1 MTQVS
6 RGRVPT
12 VGGNKEQ
19 SLSSLY
25 QLLQAALHQNQLQQ
39 QQQQGRRLEEAGSET
54 LYPVLPAAVPLIRQP
69 DGLNK
74 DEDKRGSYMSLCH
87 FKICNMGRKRNLRGT
102 FWSRIAVRRCGE
114 QIQLSFFSSMCA
126 LRSRRENARGADMV
140 RWGNIANGWGTVT
153 GNVLFFTRTLVTGD
167 DVRLIAVYL
176 YPVQSKQ
183 QPATFGRR
191 FNATNIF
198 VFGCRRKGKRAAY
211 VQAGDSVVLYL
222 KSESYRT
229 QNEACAMLPPAIL
242 SYLDN
247 EAVPAI
253 CCFET
258 FTAFFSGKRIKTVR
272 LLRPYSFEA
281 AIGGMRKRREEKKG
295 D

>member
-25 QLLQAALHQNQLQQ
+25 QLLQAALHQNQL

-102 FWSRIAVRRCGE
+102 FWPR
-114 QIQLSFFSSMCA
+114 M
-126 LRSRRENARGADMV
+126 
-140 RWGNIANGWGTVT
+140 
-153 GNVLFFTRTLVTGD
+153 
-167 DVRLIAVYL
+167 
-176 YPVQSKQ
+176 
-183 QPATFGRR
+183 
-191 FNATNIF
+191 
-198 VFGCRRKGKRAAY
+198 
-211 VQAGDSVVLYL
+211 
-222 KSESYRT
+222 
-229 QNEACAMLPPAIL
+229 
-242 SYLDN
+242 
-247 EAVPAI
+247 
-253 CCFET
+253 
-258 FTAFFSGKRIKTVR
+258 
-272 LLRPYSFEA
+272 
-281 AIGGMRKRREEKKG
+281 
-295 D
+295 

>member
-1 MTQVS
+1 MMMDSFSDKWAGPDINISFYDCVGRVGGIRQVCEFVLRKVAICEMYAGMPSSSVSTLALLSSLLAAALCGATAEAPRGTLMAQSEDGILLPASMNDPDDLSVVDEDFEQVS

-102 FWSRIAVRRCGE
+102 FWSR
-114 QIQLSFFSSMCA
+114 M
-126 LRSRRENARGADMV
+126 
-140 RWGNIANGWGTVT
+140 
-153 GNVLFFTRTLVTGD
+153 
-167 DVRLIAVYL
+167 
-176 YPVQSKQ
+176 
-183 QPATFGRR
+183 
-191 FNATNIF
+191 
-198 VFGCRRKGKRAAY
+198 
-211 VQAGDSVVLYL
+211 
-222 KSESYRT
+222 
-229 QNEACAMLPPAIL
+229 
-242 SYLDN
+242 
-247 EAVPAI
+247 
-253 CCFET
+253 
-258 FTAFFSGKRIKTVR
+258 
-272 LLRPYSFEA
+272 
-281 AIGGMRKRREEKKG
+281 
-295 D
+295 